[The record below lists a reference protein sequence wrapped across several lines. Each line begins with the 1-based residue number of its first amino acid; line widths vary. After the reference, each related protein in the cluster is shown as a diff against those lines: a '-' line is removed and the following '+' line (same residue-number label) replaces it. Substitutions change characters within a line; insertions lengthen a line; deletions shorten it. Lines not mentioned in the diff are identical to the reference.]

1 MTIFFVNTGRRA
13 RFSVPFPAYRRN
25 ADYDNKNGTA
35 RIPPVSGGG
44 NRANDGAADA
54 RQNGNGAQGG
64 AVVWRR
70 GRPDTVPAH
79 PRQLSS
85 LPPRLLAALARFLWS
100 VMIRLARRCQP
111 VSILLFVVVAAF
123 MGGFVAFGEK
133 VTNMEPPVIDKPADA
148 IVVLTGGQSRIQV
161 ALDLLKQKRGQRLLI
176 SGVHPTTNERTL
188 QHATHADSSLFD
200 CCVDLD
206 RTALNTA
213 GNAEESERWIRSNG
227 YHRVIIVTNNYHI
240 PRSILEM
247 SSRMKDVEFIPY
259 PVVAS
264 LRGDHSWVTQSDA
277 LRVLFFEYVK
287 YLGAVVRIRTAN
299 LFGIDITAAAKG
311 L

>member
-200 CCVDLD
+200 CCVDLGRQAVD
-206 RTALNTA
+206 TRS
-213 GNAEESERWIRSNG
+213 NAEETAGWVRQHHYRSVRLVTSDW
-227 YHRVIIVTNNYHI
+227 HMARARMELHAALDDDAVIVRDGVSTEPRLRQLVNEYNKLILRRIV
-240 PRSILEM
+240 L
-247 SSRMKDVEFIPY
+247 
-259 PVVAS
+259 
-264 LRGDHSWVTQSDA
+264 W
-277 LRVLFFEYVK
+277 
-287 YLGAVVRIRTAN
+287 LGV
-299 LFGIDITAAAKG
+299 GK
-311 L
+311 